1 MAGNTS
7 TWTILSRHA
16 VSLGVFS
23 TVINVLLLVMPIY
36 MIQVYDRVL
45 PAASGNTLVY
55 LSIMAVAAL
64 GFLGLIE
71 TIRAVYFLRIA
82 ASIDRQLA
90 SGAFEAALSGPRA
103 DSGDVQP
110 LRDLSTVRSFIASR
124 GLATLFDLPFAPLFV
139 LLLALVHPALLWI
152 TLGGAAVMI
161 ILVLLNGIAVKSVAT
176 EAGEMFSKTDLTAQA
191 FARNGDTLR
200 AMGMERD
207 AGAVWGKAFVKALN
221 AFDRSATVNSIF
233 SGVSRAV
240 RMLLQ
245 IAILG
250 LGAWLVLH
258 GQMTAGMIFA
268 SSILAGRALQPL
280 DQLVAGW
287 KQTTD
292 AWRAWKR
299 LRNIAPEDRHRKA
312 KMQLPEPA
320 GKITVQQVVFI
331 PPGAPPGTEPI
342 LKRVSFQLEA
352 GESLA
357 IIGPSR
363 AGKSTLVRLMVGASR
378 PSAGAIRIDGADLES
393 WDKSQLGKYV
403 GYLAQDIQL
412 FPGTIAENVSRFD
425 QNASDEAV
433 VEAAQRARAH
443 QLILSQRDGYQTMI
457 GSVSSALSGG
467 ERQRI
472 GLARA
477 FYANPKILVL
487 DEPNSN
493 LDQEGEEAL
502 ARAVAGARE
511 RKATVII
518 VTHRPSIAMTCDKV
532 LMMRDGM
539 VEAFGQSADILNKV
553 VGLRT
558 TPPQAPAPAQ
568 KPQGQLR
575 SVGTVGKVLAE

>member
-7 TWTILSRHA
+7 TWTLLSRHA

-23 TVINVLLLVMPIY
+23 TVINLLLLVMPIY

-161 ILVLLNGIAVKSVAT
+161 ILVLLNGIAVKSVAA

-233 SGVSRAV
+233 SGISRAV

-250 LGAWLVLH
+250 FGAWLVLH

-299 LRNIAPEDRHRKA
+299 LRNIVPEDRKA

-352 GESLA
+352 GELLA

-502 ARAVAGARE
+502 ARAVAGAKE
-511 RKATVII
+511 RKATVVI

-558 TPPQAPAPAQ
+558 APPQAPAPAQ

-575 SVGTVGKVLAE
+575 SVGPAGKVLVE

>member
-1 MAGNTS
+1 MS

-23 TVINVLLLVMPIY
+23 TVVNVLLLVMPIY
-36 MIQVYDRVL
+36 LIQVYDRVL

-55 LSIMAVAAL
+55 LSLMAVAAL

-90 SGAFEAALSGPRA
+90 SSAFEATLSGPRA

-110 LRDLSTVRSFIASR
+110 LRDLSTVRGFIASR

-139 LLLALVHPALLWI
+139 VLLALIHPALLWLTI
-152 TLGGAAVMI
+152 GGAVVMI
-161 ILVLLNGIAVKSVAT
+161 ILVVLNGLAVRAVAA

-207 AGAVWGKAFVKALN
+207 AGAVWGRAFVRALN
-221 AFDRSATVNSIF
+221 AFDRSTKVNSIF
-233 SGVSRAV
+233 AGVSRAV

-250 LGAWLVLH
+250 LGAWLVLQ

-268 SSILAGRALQPL
+268 SSILSGRALQPL
-280 DQLVAGW
+280 DQLVSGW

-292 AWRAWKR
+292 AWRAWQR
-299 LRNIAPEDRHRKA
+299 LQRVLPASDQQAA
-312 KMQLPEPA
+312 KVQLPEPA

-331 PPGAPPGTEPI
+331 PPNAPPGTEPI

-363 AGKSTLVRLMVGASR
+363 AGKSTLVRLIVGASR
-378 PSAGAIRIDGADLES
+378 PNAGAIRIDGADLES

-412 FPGTIAENVSRFD
+412 FPGSIAENVSRFD
-425 QNASDEAV
+425 QNASDDAV
-433 VEAAQRARAH
+433 VEAAQHAQAH
-443 QLILSQRDGYQTMI
+443 KLILSQRNGYQTLI

-477 FYANPKILVL
+477 FYGNPKILVL

-502 ARAVAGARE
+502 ARAVAGARQ
-511 RKATVII
+511 RRATVII
-518 VTHRPSIAMTCDKV
+518 VTHRPSIAATCDKV
-532 LMMRDGM
+532 LLMRDGM
-539 VEAFGQSADILNKV
+539 AEAFGPSADILNKV
-553 VGLRT
+553 VGLK
-558 TPPQAPAPAQ
+558 PNAGQPSAPVPQ
-568 KPQGQLR
+568 PQGQLR
-575 SVGTVGKVLAE
+575 SVVPVGNLAK

>member
-1 MAGNTS
+1 LELETVLAGKIS
-7 TWTILSRHA
+7 TWTVLSRHA

-23 TVINVLLLVMPIY
+23 TVVNVLLLVMPIY

-55 LSIMAVAAL
+55 LSLMAVAAL
-64 GFLGLIE
+64 AFLGLIE

-110 LRDLSTVRSFIASR
+110 LRDLSTVRTFIASR
-124 GLATLFDLPFAPLFV
+124 SLATLFDLPFAPLFV
-139 LLLALVHPALLWI
+139 ILLAFVHPALLWLTI
-152 TLGGAAVMI
+152 GGAVVMV
-161 ILVLLNGIAVKSVAT
+161 ILVLLNGMAVKSVAA
-176 EAGEMFSKTDLTAQA
+176 EAGEMFNKTDLTAQA

-207 AGAVWGKAFVKALN
+207 AGAVWGKAFVRALN
-221 AFDRSATVNSIF
+221 AFDRSSTVNSIF
-233 SGVSRAV
+233 SGISRAV

-268 SSILAGRALQPL
+268 SSILSGRALQPL
-280 DQLVAGW
+280 DQLVSGW
-287 KQTTD
+287 KQMTD
-292 AWRAWKR
+292 AWRAWHR
-299 LRNIAPEDRHRKA
+299 LQHILPADAQRNE
-312 KMQLPEPA
+312 KMLLPEPA

-363 AGKSTLVRLMVGASR
+363 AGKSTLVRLMAGASR
-378 PSAGAIRIDGADLES
+378 PNSGAIRIDGADLEA

-412 FPGTIAENVSRFD
+412 FPGTIADNVSRFD
-425 QNASDEAV
+425 QNASDEKI
-433 VEAAQRARAH
+433 VEAAQRSQAH
-443 QLILSQRDGYQTMI
+443 QLILSQRNGYQTVI

-477 FYANPKILVL
+477 FYGNPKILIL

-511 RKATVII
+511 RKATVVI

-532 LMMRDGM
+532 LLMRDGA
-539 VEAFGQSADILNKV
+539 VEAFGSAADILNKV
-553 VGLRT
+553 VGIR
-558 TPPQAPAPAQ
+558 PPQAPAPAQ
-568 KPQGQLR
+568 NPTGQLR
-575 SVGTVGKVLAE
+575 PVGTV

>member
-1 MAGNTS
+1 LAGNTS

-161 ILVLLNGIAVKSVAT
+161 ILVLLNGIAVKSVAA

-233 SGVSRAV
+233 SGISRAV

-250 LGAWLVLH
+250 FGAWLVLH

-299 LRNIAPEDRHRKA
+299 LRYIVPEDRHRRA
-312 KMQLPEPA
+312 KMQLPEPV

-477 FYANPKILVL
+477 FYANPRILVL

-539 VEAFGQSADILNKV
+539 VEAFGPSADILNKV

-558 TPPQAPAPAQ
+558 TPPQTPAPAQ

-575 SVGTVGKVLAE
+575 SVGPVGKVLAE